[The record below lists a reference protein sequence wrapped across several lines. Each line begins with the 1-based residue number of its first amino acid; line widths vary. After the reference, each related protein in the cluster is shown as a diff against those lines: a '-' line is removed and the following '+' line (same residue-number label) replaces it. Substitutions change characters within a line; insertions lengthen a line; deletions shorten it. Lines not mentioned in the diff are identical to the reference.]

1 MNSSLKYLFTCK
13 LTNAFTFIG
22 YYCKKNVFRMS
33 KIAIILQ
40 HWFNNFPVFRSKF
53 ITPLYKVEKI
63 SSFIKAGR
71 MMLYIKLGW
80 GIHIQDETCNSVQL
94 FRTNL
99 LEHVPT

>member
-13 LTNAFTFIG
+13 LTNAFIFIG
-22 YYCKKNVFRMS
+22 YKKNVFKMS
-33 KIAIILQ
+33 KITIILQ
-40 HWFNNFPVFRSKF
+40 QWFNNFPVFRSKF
-53 ITPLYKVEKI
+53 ITPLYKVEEI

-71 MMLYIKLGW
+71 MMLYFKSGW
-80 GIHIQDETCNSVQL
+80 GIHIHVETCNSVQL